1 MGGFFGVTSRED
13 CVMDL
18 FFGTD
23 YHSHLGTRRGGMAVY
38 GKNGFQRSIHNIE
51 NSPFRTKFER
61 DVEELAGTSGIGSIS
76 DNEPQPLL
84 IQSHLGSYAIV
95 TVGKINNEEALI
107 QQAFENGHIHFMEM
121 SGGRINATELTAS
134 IINQKQSLMEGLL
147 YAQELIEGS
156 MTILLLTPEGI
167 YASRDRYGRTPVVV
181 GKKENAYC
189 VSFESFAYIN
199 LGYHDCTELGPG
211 EIALVSS
218 SGIQSLS
225 QPRKEMKICS
235 FLWVYYGYPTSSYE
249 GVNVEE
255 MRYRC
260 GEILAKRDIGCGKGS
275 CSQCPGRAKTME
287 TKDTANNI
295 SPDIV
300 AGIPDSGIA
309 HAIGYA
315 NESGIPFARP
325 FIKYTPTWP
334 RSFMPQNQ
342 SQRNLIAKMKLIP
355 VDALIRGKSLLLI
368 DDSIV
373 RGTQLGETTE
383 FLYQSGAKEVHIRPA
398 CPPLLFGC
406 KYLNFSRSNSDLDL
420 ITRRIIRER
429 EGDQVSPEL
438 LADYVDPDS
447 QNYAEMVE
455 EIRKRLNF
463 TSLKFH
469 RLDDLIES
477 IGLPEDSLCTY
488 CWSGKE

>member
-1 MGGFFGVTSRED
+1 MGGFFGVTSKDD

-38 GKNGFQRSIHNIE
+38 GPHGFQRSIHNIE

-61 DVEELAGTSGIGSIS
+61 DVEELEGRSGIGSIS

-84 IQSHLGSYAIV
+84 IQSHLGSFAIV
-95 TVGKINNEEALI
+95 TVGKINNEEELVH
-107 QQAFENGHIHFMEM
+107 QAYENGHIHFMEM

-134 IINQKQSLMEGLL
+134 IINQKQSLVEGLL
-147 YAQELIEGS
+147 YAQEMIKGS
-156 MTILLLTPEGI
+156 MTILILTPEGI
-167 YASRDRYGRTPVVV
+167 YASRDRYGRTPVMI
-181 GKKENAYC
+181 GRKENAFC

-199 LGYHDCTELGPG
+199 LGYHDYSELGPG
-211 EIALVSS
+211 EIVLVSPD
-218 SGIQSLS
+218 GIQSLS
-225 QPRKEMKICS
+225 KPRKEMKICS

-249 GVNVEE
+249 GVNVED

-260 GEILAKRDIGCGKGS
+260 GRILAQRDMGCRG
-275 CSQCPGRAKTME
+275 CSGCSSSENTIHPAV
-287 TKDTANNI
+287 
-295 SPDIV
+295 V
-300 AGIPDSGIA
+300 AGVPDSGTA

-355 VDALIRGKSLLLI
+355 VNALIQGKSLLLI

-383 FLYQSGAKEVHIRPA
+383 FLYESGAKEVHIRPA

-406 KYLNFSRSNSDLDL
+406 KYLNFSRSNSELDL

-429 EGDQVSPEL
+429 EGDEVSEEI
-438 LADYVDPDS
+438 LADYADPDS
-447 QNYAEMVE
+447 QNYHEMIE

-463 TSLKFH
+463 TSLKYH
-469 RLDDLIES
+469 RLDDLVES
-477 IGLPEDSLCTY
+477 IGISPDKLCTY